1 MKTQYLYMSKRYH
14 TSLPR
19 TSNCEYG
26 HSSLPGRFSPMF
38 TGCRLMMIMVESHIL
53 RFRQCHMQFHIPTT
67 WKVEGLNCGPEKAT
81 YGSFGGH
88 SICLDVRFWP
98 SLGCKGVSALT
109 NVSSVLQNSPRT
121 WRLMSRSLLDYSTNW
136 SETLSPLRA

>member
-14 TSLPR
+14 TSLSQ

-26 HSSLPGRFSPMF
+26 HSSLPGHFSPMF
-38 TGCRLMMIMVESHIL
+38 SGCRLMMIMVGSHIL

-67 WKVEGLNCGPEKAT
+67 WEVEGFNCGPEKAT

-98 SLGCKGVSALT
+98 SLGCKVFQPSRM
-109 NVSSVLQNSPRT
+109 SVLSSRT
-121 WRLMSRSLLDYSTNW
+121 ALEPGALISRSLLDYSTNW
-136 SETLSPLRA
+136 SETLSPLQA